1 LFRLSGLIETTFDLR
16 LYSRN
21 TCFSLRHQ
29 ARTTPSQVGQAGIT
43 ARFEGIRDVGFFL
56 FVVGWIVVVF
66 VNRGIIIT
74 DSLGIILGADAL
86 TARLLALNLER
97 ANYAN

>member
-1 LFRLSGLIETTFDLR
+1 
-16 LYSRN
+16 
-21 TCFSLRHQ
+21 
-29 ARTTPSQVGQAGIT
+29 
-43 ARFEGIRDVGFFL
+43 VGFFL